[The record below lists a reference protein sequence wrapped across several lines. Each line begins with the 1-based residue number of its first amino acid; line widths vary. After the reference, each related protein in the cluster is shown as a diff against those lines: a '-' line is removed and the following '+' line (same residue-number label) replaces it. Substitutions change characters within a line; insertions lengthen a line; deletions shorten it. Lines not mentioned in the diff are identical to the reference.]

1 MSYPAKAARIHSY
14 GPPEVLTFEDIE
26 VEAPGPGQVLVRN
39 KVLGLNFVDVYYRR
53 GTFPVPGFPFI
64 IGNEAAGVVAAVG
77 DGVHGYRIGDR
88 VAYCDDIN
96 GAYATTRLYDADRL
110 IGIPDDITDEQ
121 VCTVLLKGLTARY
134 LLKEVTPLQPGD
146 TLLYH
151 AAAGGV
157 GQLFTQ
163 WGNALGFEIIGT
175 VSTQEKAEIARQ
187 HGCAHVINYSTED
200 FVARVMEITD
210 GKGVRATFDAVGKD
224 TFVKS
229 LQTLAVKGMLVVF
242 GKASGDLPDVNP
254 FTLAPRAL
262 QLSWPILPNYVVT
275 SEELNAAASDL
286 FEAVRSGIVPA
297 QPGTVYPFDR
307 LVDAHRELE
316 ERRTTGATILRV
328 E

>member
-1 MSYPAKAARIHSY
+1 MSYPAKAARIHRY
-14 GPPEVLTFEDIE
+14 GPPEVLTFANID
-26 VEAPGPGQVLVRN
+26 VEAPGSGQVLVRN

-53 GTFPVPGFPFI
+53 GTFPVPSFPYI

-77 DGVHGYRIGDR
+77 EGVTDYRVGDR
-88 VAYCDDIN
+88 VAYSDDIN
-96 GAYATTRLYDADRL
+96 GSYTTARLYDADRL
-110 IGIPDDITDEQ
+110 IAIPDDITDEQ

-146 TLLYH
+146 ALLYH
-151 AAAGGV
+151 AVAGGV
-157 GQLFTQ
+157 GQIFAE

-175 VSTQEKAEIARQ
+175 VSTEAKAEIARQ
-187 HGCAHVINYSTED
+187 RGCAHVINYSTED

-210 GKGVRATFDAVGKD
+210 GKGVRATFDSVGQD

-242 GKASGDLPDVNP
+242 GKASGDLPDINP
-254 FTLAPRAL
+254 FALAPRAL
-262 QLSWPILPNYVVT
+262 QLSWPILPNYVAT
-275 SEELNAAASDL
+275 AQELNAAASDL
-286 FEAVRSGIVPA
+286 FEAVRSGIVSA

-307 LVDAHRELE
+307 LVEAHRELE